1 MPEKFKTITSFIKS
15 SNRGSNEKPYDFTI
29 DYPDGVLTCNGDEY
43 MEINVVSFD
52 MINTMYNINSSN
64 NEFIIRQ
71 TGVGDITYTIPI
83 GNYSVKTFMTMMTSL
98 INDVNIIITYNTAQ
112 NTYTF
117 TKKAGI
123 TQVYRLLPNKIWT
136 IINMI
141 PTTYYEITTA
151 SVGGGLSPPEGS
163 DSPGGLTTGYINLV
177 NYSKIIL
184 RTEGINYYYSN
195 IENYGGLNGVSNK
208 STLSNIIFWACKSD
222 IEPFKVIKY
231 NNEDAGRSFN
241 YRIEN
246 REINNLTLQ
255 LRNENNEPILDAPD
269 YLIAL
274 QFNFYKK
281 DDNTIKNTII
291 SINKLLNEIY
301 TTLIFGLK
309 RMGLLQ

>member
-1 MPEKFKTITSFIKS
+1 MPDKFKTITSFIKS
-15 SNRGSNEKPYDFTI
+15 SNRGENENTYNYTI

-43 MEINVVSFD
+43 IEINVVSFD
-52 MINTMYNINSSN
+52 MINTMYNIYLAN
-64 NEFIIRQ
+64 NQFIIRRG
-71 TGVGDITYTIPI
+71 TTDTTYTIPE
-83 GNYSVKTFMTMMTSL
+83 GNYSVKTFMAMMTTL
-98 INDVNIIITYNTAQ
+98 INDVNIIISYNTAQ

-123 TQVYRLLPNKIWT
+123 TELHYIIPYKIWGL
-136 IINMI
+136 INMI
-141 PTTYYEITTA
+141 PTIPYEITT
-151 SVGGGLSPPEGS
+151 V
-163 DSPGGLTTGYINLV
+163 GLTTGYINLV

-195 IENYGGLNGVSNK
+195 IEGYNNNK
-208 STLSNIIFWACKSD
+208 STLSNIVFWACKSD

-246 REINNLTLQ
+246 KEINNLTLQ
-255 LRNENNEPILDAPD
+255 LKNENNEFILDAPD

-274 QFNFYKK
+274 QFNFFKR
-281 DDNTIKNTII
+281 DDNTIKNAIV

>member
-1 MPEKFKTITSFIKS
+1 MPERIKTITSFIKS
-15 SNRGSNEKPYDFTI
+15 RNRGSNEKPYDFTI
-29 DYPDGVLTCNGDEY
+29 DYPDGILTCKTDEY

-52 MINTMYNINSSN
+52 MINTMYNIYGDN
-64 NEFIIRQ
+64 NQFIIRQ
-71 TGVGDITYTIPI
+71 TGLADITYTIPI
-83 GNYSVKTFMTMMTSL
+83 GNYSVKTFMAMLTEL

-117 TKKAGI
+117 KKKAGVS
-123 TQVYRLLPNKIWT
+123 TVYSLLPNKLWT

-141 PTTYYEITTA
+141 PSTFVEITTT
-151 SVGGGLSPPEGS
+151 GI
-163 DSPGGLTTGYINLV
+163 TTGYINLV

-195 IENYGGLNGVSNK
+195 IENYGNSNK

-231 NNEDAGRSFN
+231 NNEDSGRSFN

-255 LRNENNEPILDAPD
+255 LRNENNEPIYDAPD
-269 YLIAL
+269 YLVAL
-274 QFNFYKK
+274 QFNFYKR
-281 DDNTIKNTII
+281 DDNTIKNAII

-301 TTLIFGLK
+301 TTLIFGMK
-309 RMGLLQ
+309 RLGLLT

>member
-1 MPEKFKTITSFIKS
+1 MPEKYKTITSFIKS
-15 SNRGSNEKPYDFTI
+15 SNRGENEKTYNFSI
-29 DYPDGVLTCNGDEY
+29 DYPDGILTCNGDQY

-52 MINTMYNINSSN
+52 MINTMYNIYSAN
-64 NEFIIRQ
+64 NQFIIRRG
-71 TGVGDITYTIPI
+71 TTDTTYTIPE
-83 GNYSVKTFMTMMTSL
+83 GNYSVKTFMATMIGL
-98 INDVNIIITYNTAQ
+98 INDGHLTMSYNTAQ

-117 TKKAGI
+117 YKNGTSQLHYLI
-123 TQVYRLLPNKIWT
+123 PNKIWGL
-136 IINMI
+136 INLM
-141 PTTYYEITTA
+141 PTTIYEITSA
-151 SVGGGLSPPEGS
+151 
-163 DSPGGLTTGYINLV
+163 GLTTGYVNLV

-195 IENYGGLNGVSNK
+195 IENYGNRNS

-241 YRIEN
+241 YKIEN
-246 REINNLTLQ
+246 KEINNLTLQ
-255 LRNENNEPILDAPD
+255 LRNENNEFITDAPD

-281 DDNTIKNTII
+281 DDNTIKNTIV

-301 TTLIFGLK
+301 TTLIFAMK
-309 RMGLLQ
+309 RLNLL

>member
-1 MPEKFKTITSFIKS
+1 MPDKIKTITSFIKS
-15 SNRGSNEKPYDFTI
+15 SNRGTNENSYNFSI

-43 MEINVVSFD
+43 MEINVISFD
-52 MINTMYNINSSN
+52 MINTMYNINNDN
-64 NEFIIRQ
+64 NQFIIRR
-71 TGVGDITYTIPI
+71 TATDTIYTIPN
-83 GNYSVKTFMTMMTSL
+83 GNYSVKTFMAMMSGL
-98 INDVNIIITYNTAQ
+98 INDVNIIISYNTAQ

-123 TQVYRLLPNKIWT
+123 TQLHYLIPSKIWGLINLLPTT
-136 IINMI
+136 IYEI
-141 PTTYYEITTA
+141 PT
-151 SVGGGLSPPEGS
+151 V
-163 DSPGGLTTGYINLV
+163 GLTTGYINLV

-184 RTEGINYYYSN
+184 RTEGVNYYYSN

-231 NNEDAGRSFN
+231 NNEDAGRSFS
-241 YRIEN
+241 YKIEN
-246 REINNLTLQ
+246 KEINNLTLQ
-255 LRNENNEPILDAPD
+255 LKNENNEFITDAPD

-274 QFNFYKK
+274 QFNFYKV
-281 DDNTIKNTII
+281 DDNIIKLTMI

-309 RMGLLQ
+309 RLNLLNP

>member
-1 MPEKFKTITSFIKS
+1 MPEKYKTITSFIKS
-15 SNRGSNEKPYDFTI
+15 SNRGENEKTYNFSI
-29 DYPDGVLTCNGDEY
+29 DYPDGILTCNGDQY

-52 MINTMYNINSSN
+52 MINTMYNIYSAN
-64 NEFIIRQ
+64 NQFIIRRG
-71 TGVGDITYTIPI
+71 TTDTIYTIPE
-83 GNYSVKTFMTMMTSL
+83 GNYTVKTFMATMIGL
-98 INDVNIIITYNTAQ
+98 INDGHLTMSYNTAQ

-117 TKKAGI
+117 YKNGTSQLHYLI
-123 TQVYRLLPNKIWT
+123 PNKIWGL
-136 IINMI
+136 INLM
-141 PTTYYEITTA
+141 PTTIYEITSA
-151 SVGGGLSPPEGS
+151 
-163 DSPGGLTTGYINLV
+163 GLTTGYVNLV

-195 IENYGGLNGVSNK
+195 IENYGNRNS

-241 YRIEN
+241 YKIEN
-246 REINNLTLQ
+246 KEINNLTLQ
-255 LRNENNEPILDAPD
+255 LRNENNEFITDAPD

-281 DDNTIKNTII
+281 DDNTIKNTIV

-301 TTLIFGLK
+301 TTLIFAMK
-309 RMGLLQ
+309 RLNLL

>member
-15 SNRGSNEKPYDFTI
+15 ANRGSNEKSCDFTI
-29 DYPDGVLTCNGDEY
+29 DYPDGILTCNGDEY

-52 MINTMYNINSSN
+52 MINTMYNIYSSN
-64 NEFIIRQ
+64 NQFIIRRG
-71 TGVGDITYTIPI
+71 TTDTTYTIPI

-123 TQVYRLLPNKIWT
+123 TQLHYLIPNKLWT
-136 IINMI
+136 VINMI
-141 PTTYYEITTA
+141 PSTFYEITTA
-151 SVGGGLSPPEGS
+151 
-163 DSPGGLTTGYINLV
+163 GLTTGYINLV

-195 IENYGGLNGVSNK
+195 VENYGMSNK

-231 NNEDAGRSFN
+231 NNEDSGRSFN

-255 LRNENNEPILDAPD
+255 LRNENNEPIYDAPD

-274 QFNFYKK
+274 QFNFYKR
-281 DDNTIKNTII
+281 DDNTIKNTIV

-301 TTLIFGLK
+301 TTLIFGMK
-309 RMGLLQ
+309 RLGLLQ

>member
-15 SNRGSNEKPYDFTI
+15 SNRGENEKTYDYSI
-29 DYPDGVLTCNGDEY
+29 DYPDGILTCNGDEY
-43 MEINVVSFD
+43 IEINVVSFD
-52 MINTMYNINSSN
+52 MINTMYNINN
-64 NEFIIRQ
+64 NNNQFIIRRG
-71 TGVGDITYTIPI
+71 TTDTTYTIPE
-83 GNYSVKTFMTMMTSL
+83 GNYSVKTFMATMIGL
-98 INDVNIIITYNTAQ
+98 IDDGHLTMAYNTAQ

-117 TKKAGI
+117 YKNGTSQLHYLI
-123 TQVYRLLPNKIWT
+123 PHKIWGLINLMPT
-136 IINMI
+136 I
-141 PTTYYEITTA
+141 PYEITTA
-151 SVGGGLSPPEGS
+151 GLR
-163 DSPGGLTTGYINLV
+163 TGYINLV

-184 RTEGINYYYSN
+184 RTEGVNYYYSN
-195 IENYGGLNGVSNK
+195 LEGYNNNK

-255 LRNENNEPILDAPD
+255 LRNEHNEPILDAPD
-269 YLIAL
+269 YLVAL

-281 DDNTIKNTII
+281 DDNTIKNTIV

-301 TTLIFGLK
+301 TTLIFAMK
-309 RMGLLQ
+309 RLNLL

>member
-15 SNRGSNEKPYDFTI
+15 SNRGENEKPYEFTI
-29 DYPDGVLTCNGDEY
+29 DYPDGILTCNGDEY

-52 MINTMYNINSSN
+52 MINTMYNIYSAN
-64 NEFIIRQ
+64 NQFIIRRDA
-71 TGVGDITYTIPI
+71 TDTTYTIPE
-83 GNYSVKTFMTMMTSL
+83 GNYSVKTFLAIITEL

-117 TKKAGI
+117 KKKAGI
-123 TQVYRLLPNKIWT
+123 TELYYIIPSNIWK
-136 IINMI
+136 IINMMPTIPYGI
-141 PTTYYEITTA
+141 PTT
-151 SVGGGLSPPEGS
+151 
-163 DSPGGLTTGYINLV
+163 GLTTGYINLV

-195 IENYGGLNGVSNK
+195 IENYGTSNK
-208 STLSNIIFWACKSD
+208 SSLSNIIFWACKSD

-231 NNEDAGRSFN
+231 NNEDSGRSFN

-274 QFNFYKK
+274 QYNFYKR
-281 DDNTIKNTII
+281 DDNTIKNTIV

-309 RMGLLQ
+309 QMGLLT

>member
-1 MPEKFKTITSFIKS
+1 MPERIKTITSFIKS

-29 DYPDGVLTCNGDEY
+29 DYPDGILTCKTDEY

-52 MINTMYNINSSN
+52 MINTMYNINSN
-64 NEFIIRQ
+64 NNQFIIRRG
-71 TGVGDITYTIPI
+71 TTDTIYTIPV
-83 GNYSVKTFMTMMTSL
+83 GNYSVKTFLAQLL
-98 INDVNIIITYNTAQ
+98 IENDPHITISYNTAQ

-117 TKKAGI
+117 KKNGTSQLHYLIPHKIWGI
-123 TQVYRLLPNKIWT
+123 INLLP
-136 IINMI
+136 
-141 PTTYYEITTA
+141 TTPYEITTT
-151 SVGGGLSPPEGS
+151 
-163 DSPGGLTTGYINLV
+163 GLTTGYINLV

-195 IENYGGLNGVSNK
+195 IENYGNSNK

-255 LRNENNEPILDAPD
+255 LRNENNEPIYDAPD

-274 QFNFYKK
+274 QFNFYKR
-281 DDNTIKNTII
+281 DDNTIKNAII

-301 TTLIFGLK
+301 TTLIFGMK
-309 RMGLLQ
+309 RLGLLT

>member
-1 MPEKFKTITSFIKS
+1 MPDKIKTITSFIKS
-15 SNRGSNEKPYDFTI
+15 SNRGTNENSYNFSI

-43 MEINVVSFD
+43 MEINVISFD
-52 MINTMYNINSSN
+52 MINTMYNINNDN
-64 NEFIIRQ
+64 NQFIIRR
-71 TGVGDITYTIPI
+71 TATDTIYTIPN
-83 GNYSVKTFMTMMTSL
+83 GNYSVKTFMAMMSGL
-98 INDVNIIITYNTAQ
+98 INDVNIIISYNTAQ

-123 TQVYRLLPNKIWT
+123 TQLYYLIPSKIWGLINLLPT
-136 IINMI
+136 TPYEI
-141 PTTYYEITTA
+141 PTA
-151 SVGGGLSPPEGS
+151 
-163 DSPGGLTTGYINLV
+163 GLTTGYINLV

-184 RTEGINYYYSN
+184 RTEGVNYYYSN

-231 NNEDAGRSFN
+231 NNEDAGRSFS
-241 YRIEN
+241 YKIEN
-246 REINNLTLQ
+246 KEINNLTLQ
-255 LRNENNEPILDAPD
+255 LKNENNEFITDAPD

-274 QFNFYKK
+274 QFNFYKV
-281 DDNTIKNTII
+281 DDNIIKLTMI

-309 RMGLLQ
+309 RLNLLNP